1 MTWYKRGVQVCGVP
15 GHLFE
20 EELLR
25 DKLIIHFLRPKN
37 QGGEIQELRYPTKDS
52 GVAILTFEDEEV
64 AERILKTTHLLDV
77 NGQSFVL
84 EVMRLQFSM
93 LVITSLDLSR
103 FKNLNLL
110 VDLLEK
116 HRVTILGRRDETL
129 NISAEFEDL
138 RKFRSEIMAK
148 ALTCDTSPL
157 GQRSRKQISVSGLE
171 SPVKDNL
178 GVRPTSRQPSGNA
191 NNMEKPQSR
200 RTPNMSSSHEK
211 LPSRSSSHEK
221 LPSRSNSHEKP
232 PSRSNS
238 HDKPPSRSNSHEKP
252 PSRSNSHEKPPS
264 RSNSYEI
271 LPSRSNSHEKPPS
284 RSNSHEKPPSR
295 SNSHEKPPSRSNSHE
310 KPPSRSNSYE
320 ILPSRTMRREA
331 DMAPTFRNA
340 DTLRVRPM
348 ASTIDSVVQG
358 SNTTSEGGMSFKAT
372 MNPRVRMN
380 NDSVSQKLTDLN
392 LVSSTIV
399 RSRPSG
405 EAIRT
410 TRKPSAV
417 TKDFPSEKALVK
429 SFPVDKDVLHYIGVF
444 KKQYIDEVLRRG
456 FTDIEVAE
464 GEDISYV
471 TLKSQSPFL
480 QVLFTDCCDKI
491 SELFSK
497 GQNSLRTEDLDLTQ
511 VPPLARRD
519 ITKEIENLGRANSV
533 AVVDYKDLLHLIGGS
548 SHIHL
553 LKERWKTIS
562 QSRPPYAGQEAL
574 SSGQISLP
582 HPPDMGRSYAGA
594 NEKKTNHGDQ
604 DVAQA
609 VRHKAGVTSSPQTVR
624 TGNQSKGFV
633 RHETVGVTSPKPN
646 R

>member
-238 HDKPPSRSNSHEKP
+238 HD
-252 PSRSNSHEKPPS
+252 
-264 RSNSYEI
+264 
-271 LPSRSNSHEKPPS
+271 
-284 RSNSHEKPPSR
+284 KPPSR

>member
-221 LPSRSNSHEKP
+221 L
-232 PSRSNS
+232 
-238 HDKPPSRSNSHEKP
+238 
-252 PSRSNSHEKPPS
+252 
-264 RSNSYEI
+264 
-271 LPSRSNSHEKPPS
+271 PS